1 MRATSE
7 LVQGTRHFEFGHFIG
22 KLGRD
27 RAHALV
33 QEDLE
38 RPSDY
43 DGVPYISLDD
53 SEGWKMGLVQELK
66 NVGYD
71 IDARWVFTI

>member
-7 LVQGTRHFEFGHFIG
+7 LVQGKRHFQFGHFIG

-27 RAHALV
+27 RTHALL
-33 QEDLE
+33 QGDLE

-43 DGVPYISLDD
+43 DGVPYTPLDV

-71 IDARWVFTI
+71 IDAKLVFTI

>member
-7 LVQGTRHFEFGHFIG
+7 LVQGKRHFEFGPFIG

-27 RAHALV
+27 RAHVLV
-33 QEDLE
+33 QGDLE

-43 DGVPYISLDD
+43 DGVLYIPLDD
-53 SEGWKMGLVQELK
+53 SDSWKMGFVQELK

-71 IDARWVFTI
+71 IDANWAFTI

>member
-7 LVQGTRHFEFGHFIG
+7 LVQDKRHFQFGHFIG

-27 RAHALV
+27 RTHALV
-33 QEDLE
+33 QGDLQ

-43 DGVPYISLDD
+43 GGVLYIPLGD
-53 SEGWKMGLVQELK
+53 SDGWKMGFVQELK

-71 IDARWVFTI
+71 IDAKWAFTV